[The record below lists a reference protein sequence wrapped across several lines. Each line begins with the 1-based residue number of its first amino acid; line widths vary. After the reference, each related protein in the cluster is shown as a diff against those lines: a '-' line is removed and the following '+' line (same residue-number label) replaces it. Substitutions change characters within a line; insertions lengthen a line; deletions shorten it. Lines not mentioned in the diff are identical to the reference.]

1 VEHPFVVWYSQEM
14 EVPGIPDAEELVRR
28 VLEEAARREGVSD
41 AEVSVTLVD
50 DRRIWELNRQY
61 RGVDR
66 PTDVLSFA
74 MREGETE
81 PVLGEEGRELLG
93 DIIIS
98 VETAERQARE
108 YGHSL
113 ERELAFLAVHGFL
126 HLLGY
131 DHQSPEEE
139 AVMFAKQ
146 EEVLTGLGLVRGNP
160 GEEA

>member
-1 VEHPFVVWYSQEM
+1 M
-14 EVPGIPDAEELVRR
+14 EVPGIPDAEELVTR

-50 DRRIWELNRQY
+50 DRRIWELNREY

-74 MREGETE
+74 MREGEEE
-81 PVLGEEGRELLG
+81 PVLGEDGRELLG

-139 AVMFAKQ
+139 GVMFAKQ
-146 EEVLTGLGLVRGNP
+146 EEVLTALGLVRGNP
-160 GEEA
+160 GEEP